1 VAYRIESVK
10 SLLTLGHADICENQD
25 VVKGVRDHDVEDR
38 SMVHRL
44 KVVCQSDLRIITDG
58 QRQSA
63 LYERLNG
70 FNMRGIL
77 TCV

>member
-10 SLLTLGHADICENQD
+10 SLLTLGHADFCENQD
-25 VVKGVRDHDVEDR
+25 MFKGVRDHDVRDR
-38 SMVHRL
+38 SMVRRL
-44 KVVCQSDLRIITDG
+44 KVVCQSDLRIVTDG

-63 LYERLNG
+63 LYERFNG